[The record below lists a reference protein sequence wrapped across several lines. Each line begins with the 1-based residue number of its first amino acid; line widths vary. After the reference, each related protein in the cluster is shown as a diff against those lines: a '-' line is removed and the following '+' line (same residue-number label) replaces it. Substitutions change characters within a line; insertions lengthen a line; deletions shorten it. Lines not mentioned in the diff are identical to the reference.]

1 MHHFIFN
8 YHKRRELNLTSKISI
23 QKSSILDADEIS
35 KLETECFDYNV
46 YPINEIK
53 NIIRTPRYTILKASA
68 DKQCVGYI
76 IYSVVVDECDLDKI
90 AVKNECR
97 HKGIG
102 KLLMDEMLR
111 DLIKRGVKKVYLE
124 VDAENKHAISLYEK
138 LNFEKI
144 DKRTNYYSNGHNAIV
159 YVLNL

>member
-1 MHHFIFN
+1 M
-8 YHKRRELNLTSKISI
+8 
-23 QKSSILDADEIS
+23 DAEEIS

-46 YPINEIK
+46 YPIDEIK
-53 NIIRTPRYTILKASA
+53 NMIHAPRYTILQASVGG
-68 DKQCVGYI
+68 QCIGYI

-90 AVKNECR
+90 AVKNEYR

-102 KLLMDEMLR
+102 KLLMDEMLKN
-111 DLIKRGVKKVYLE
+111 LLTRGVKKVYLE
-124 VDAENKHAISLYEK
+124 VDEANNQAIKLYEK

-144 DKRTNYYSNGHNAIV
+144 DKRTNYYSNGHDAIV

>member
-1 MHHFIFN
+1 M
-8 YHKRRELNLTSKISI
+8 TSKISI
-23 QKSSILDADEIS
+23 QKSSILDADKIS

-46 YPINEIK
+46 YPIDEIK
-53 NIIRTPRYTILKASA
+53 NMIHAPRYTILQANVGG
-68 DKQCVGYI
+68 QCVGYI

-102 KLLMDEMLR
+102 KLLVDEMLK
-111 DLIKRGVKKVYLE
+111 DLLTRGVKKVYLE
-124 VDAENKHAISLYEK
+124 VDEANNQAISLYEK

>member
-1 MHHFIFN
+1 M
-8 YHKRRELNLTSKISI
+8 TSKISI
-23 QKSSILDADEIS
+23 QKSSILDAEEIS

-46 YPINEIK
+46 YPIDEIK
-53 NIIRTPRYTILKASA
+53 NMIHAPRYTILKACV
-68 DKQCVGYI
+68 DEQCVGYI

-97 HKGIG
+97 RKGIG

-111 DLIKRGVKKVYLE
+111 DLRNHGVKKLYLE
-124 VDAENKHAISLYEK
+124 VDEENEQAIRLYEK

-144 DKRTNYYSNGHNAIV
+144 DKRANYYSNGHDAIV